1 MLYHFIKYILL
12 LKKKTFIDSVI
23 TLMHT
28 NSDIDDV
35 VTLVV
40 NDYVTVDVD
49 DRHRRSISLLLRR
62 ALPNSLVG
70 PTTPHPHWVN
80 VS

>member
-1 MLYHFIKYILL
+1 MTVSCF
-12 LKKKTFIDSVI
+12 TVSNDV
-23 TLMHT
+23 
-28 NSDIDDV
+28 DDV

-62 ALPNSLVG
+62 ALPNSLVV
-70 PTTPHPHWVN
+70 PTPPHPHWVN

>member
-1 MLYHFIKYILL
+1 M
-12 LKKKTFIDSVI
+12 
-23 TLMHT
+23 
-28 NSDIDDV
+28 SDDFDDV

-40 NDYVTVDVD
+40 NDYVTADVD

-62 ALPNSLVG
+62 ALPNSLVE
-70 PTTPHPHWVN
+70 PTPPHPPWVN